1 MYDVGQIIY
10 IYKKSNDTLFPCIVC
25 EEVVKKTL
33 QGEDVFYKVLLP
45 DTDGTVID
53 LSKLSV
59 EVFGDLDKFKSD
71 YIVRAKSRAN
81 ESIKNCE
88 KICLEKFN
96 KFKNYNTKKEKSEE
110 VVKTKNSE
118 KIVIEDENNVKLNF
132 DMSKLE
138 ELGLWL
144 YKEYI

>member
-10 IYKKSNDTLFPCIVC
+10 IYKESNDTLFPCIVC

-33 QGEDVFYKVLLP
+33 QGKDVSYKVLLP
-45 DTDGTVID
+45 DTEGTIID

-59 EVFGDLDKFKSD
+59 EVFGDLDRFKTE
-71 YIVRAKSRAN
+71 YIVRAKAKVSKSI
-81 ESIKNCE
+81 ESCE
-88 KICLEKFN
+88 KICLEKFD
-96 KFKNYNTKKEKSEE
+96 KFKNYKNKKEKTDD
-110 VVKTKNSE
+110 VVKNKNSE

-138 ELGLWL
+138 ELGL
-144 YKEYI
+144 